1 MAWACLRTSPSA
13 EPGPRAAAGPRRPR
27 RRQAGAIAAVLIGG
41 WIVRWWR
48 LWLSVGCRWLGK
60 GDAVRTVLG
69 LGLRG
74 SRTPADP
81 GSSKSEPEM
90 TTWASSRSR
99 STNSRRRAS
108 IWACKARRS
117 SETACSLLV
126 SSLKRDANSSRASEC
141 GSGKA
146 TTRLILLFS
155 YAARITA
162 SSTGR
167 RTPRPRAVAR
177 GLSAA
182 STNHG
187 SCPRTV
193 EAEVTLLLRTDQ
205 RQSGSRSSVPLRR
218 RKWRSQTRSRSR
230 NHCTT
235 MGVESS
241 RTGG

>member
-1 MAWACLRTSPSA
+1 MPVPAHYRMNEPAVTTAMAWACLRTSPSA

-117 SETACSLLV
+117 SEAACSLLV

-146 TTRLILLFS
+146 TTRLILLRGTDHGKFNWTQD
-155 YAARITA
+155 TA
-162 SSTGR
+162 SPR
-167 RTPRPRAVAR
+167 CRPRTQCCFHEPRVVSQDGR
-177 GLSAA
+177 GRGHA
-182 STNHG
+182 SPSN
-187 SCPRTV
+187 
-193 EAEVTLLLRTDQ
+193 
-205 RQSGSRSSVPLRR
+205 
-218 RKWRSQTRSRSR
+218 
-230 NHCTT
+230 
-235 MGVESS
+235 
-241 RTGG
+241 